1 MIKCIIVLVYID
13 PNTDF
18 ISFYIISKLVKSYKL
33 YALGLDSPDGHP
45 SSQADQVGTDPD
57 PRLVVEDVKV

>member
-1 MIKCIIVLVYID
+1 MHYCSSVHLYID

-18 ISFYIISKLVKSYKL
+18 ITFYIISKLVKSYKL

-45 SSQADQVGTDPD
+45 SGQTDQVGTDPD